1 MSCLIPRGDP
11 VRRSDD
17 SSRLWQHPSASLRV
31 CGNDQPK
38 LDEEPVIMDISEH
51 VIFEHCAHPWTLLK
65 LSERHPRP
73 PKVDDGRVGINGKI
87 GLMITTLVGTM
98 ICGYVLRSSR

>member
-1 MSCLIPRGDP
+1 
-11 VRRSDD
+11 
-17 SSRLWQHPSASLRV
+17 
-31 CGNDQPK
+31 
-38 LDEEPVIMDISEH
+38 MDISEH